1 MEKVKNQMRLLG
13 IYQLIGGL
21 TIIILVC
28 LMIIPA
34 VNLFFSF
41 PQLWIPAVFIP
52 CLLALLSIYA
62 GIQCIRLR
70 RNSLLFSKINQL
82 VQAVGFSLPGFT
94 LVYFAG
100 LHLGLGIQFT
110 GDSNLLSQFGFF
122 KMQFD
127 FSGAG
132 EGTFVLVNVVAI
144 LFLVWLT
151 RLENVAAEEQP
162 EANAGAELA
171 ERVLDYSGRY

>member
-1 MEKVKNQMRLLG
+1 MDTRCVDPL
-13 IYQLIGGL
+13 
-21 TIIILVC
+21 
-28 LMIIPA
+28 PA
-34 VNLFFSF
+34 GF
-41 PQLWIPAVFIP
+41 AVHLCRHP
-52 CLLALLSIYA
+52 VHSVAQEQSP
-62 GIQCIRLR
+62 
-70 RNSLLFSKINQL
+70 FSKINQL

-132 EGTFVLVNVVAI
+132 EGTFVLINVVAI

-162 EANAGAELA
+162 EVNAGAELA